1 MRQTKFCAKST
12 TFSKGAG
19 ATKWLFPLSV
29 FWRSGAQA
37 CAALTGVTKGLIVRS
52 LTELIK
58 GFPLSQAVRISRQF
72 SLRAVME
79 AIVQNGP
86 ISRAS
91 IAKQTG
97 LSKQTIS
104 EIMRQL
110 EDEGWV
116 CETGRTS
123 GHVGRTAVTYEIVP
137 TAGYVVAVDLG
148 GTKVRVAVCDLA
160 CAVVAEA
167 AEPTEPAG
175 GSAVIEQIG
184 RLTRS
189 VAAQGEVPLDK
200 LRIAVVGVPGAPQ
213 AESGRVLLAPN
224 IAGFDSMDVAS
235 ALEAALGCDVML
247 ENDVNLAVLGESWL
261 GMGQGLDN
269 LAYIALGT
277 GVGSGLMV
285 NGQLVRGSE
294 NAAGELGF
302 LPFGADPFEPE
313 SLRAGA
319 FERLVA
325 THGILERYRV
335 LAGVDSTV
343 PAIFEKA
350 NAGEAEAITVLD
362 ETARLMA
369 RGIGT
374 IAAITN
380 PDRVILGGSIGS
392 RPEMVA
398 RVRGVLPACFPY
410 PVDVVA
416 SDLGNHAALVG
427 ATAIGLSH
435 MHNTLFGTDTP
446 ESRISLPPA
455 NAVSMREALR

>member
-1 MRQTKFCAKST
+1 M
-12 TFSKGAG
+12 
-19 ATKWLFPLSV
+19 
-29 FWRSGAQA
+29 
-37 CAALTGVTKGLIVRS
+37 
-52 LTELIK
+52 
-58 GFPLSQAVRISRQF
+58 SQAVRISRQF
-72 SLRAVME
+72 SLRSVME

-104 EIMRQL
+104 EVMRQL

-116 CETGRTS
+116 RETGRTS
-123 GHVGRTAVTYEIVP
+123 GHVGRTAVTYEIIP
-137 TAGYVVAVDLG
+137 SAAYIGAVDLG
-148 GTKVRVAVCDLA
+148 GTKVRVAICDLSSH
-160 CAVVAEA
+160 VIAEA
-167 AEPTEPAG
+167 MEPTHPEG
-175 GSAVIEQIG
+175 GDAIIAQIG
-184 RLTRS
+184 RLIRL
-189 VAAQGEVPLDK
+189 VADQGGVTLDK

-213 AESGRVLLAPN
+213 AKSGRVLLAPN
-224 IAGFDSMDVAS
+224 IARFDTMDVSS
-235 ALEAALGCDVML
+235 ALEKVLGCDVML

-261 GMGQGLDN
+261 GVGQGLDN

-285 NGQLVRGSE
+285 NGQLVRGAA

-319 FERLVA
+319 FERLTASYGIVA
-325 THGILERYRV
+325 RYRAH
-335 LAGVDSTV
+335 AGVDATV

-350 NAGEAEAITVLD
+350 NAGEAHAAEVLD
-362 ETARLMA
+362 ETARLLA
-369 RGIGT
+369 RGIGA

-380 PDRVILGGSIGS
+380 PDKVILGGSIGS
-392 RPEMVA
+392 RKELVA
-398 RVRGVLPACFPY
+398 RVIGVLPACFPY
-410 PVDVVA
+410 PVEVEA
-416 SDLGNHAALVG
+416 SELGDHAALVG

-435 MHNTLFGTDTP
+435 LHNTLYGADTP

-455 NAVSMREALR
+455 NAASMREALK